1 MAAVFR
7 GKLMRRQLGIALA
20 AALACGAAI
29 VLAQGGAL
37 SGVTMRVVDDLTGLD
52 AVVIELDTS
61 SREGA

>member
-1 MAAVFR
+1 
-7 GKLMRRQLGIALA
+7 MRRQLGIALA